1 MIKILIII
9 LILVAL
15 DSYINRTIDRFTNE
29 PSNNEH
35 SNNMKYIMT
44 DEEIYYPMVDN
55 GVELEYSRFNYKTK
69 EVGHIYAKKIM
80 KQVTSNHP
88 KILVL
93 GVALGGIIINILDKY
108 PNSKVTGID
117 ITDEYFDLVR
127 KYSDTSRL
135 TLIKGDAQEYIA
147 NSTNVGKNGF
157 DIIICDL
164 SNGLSIPLFTISK
177 PFLDKINKMILP
189 NGKFIINTI
198 NNDDNFVQASLRAGF
213 NRKPIIRN
221 NLDGNNVYTVN
232 I

>member
-1 MIKILIII
+1 MIKILLII
-9 LILVAL
+9 LILLVI
-15 DSYINRTIDRFTNE
+15 DRTIDRF
-29 PSNNEH
+29 SNVH
-35 SNNMKYIMT
+35 SKDVKYIMT

-55 GVELEYSRFNYKTK
+55 GRELEYSRFNYKTK
-69 EVGHIYAKKIM
+69 EVGHKYAKKIM
-80 KQVTSNHP
+80 NQVTSNHP

-135 TLIKGDAQEYIA
+135 TLVKEDAQKYIA
-147 NSTNVGKNGF
+147 NNVGKTAF
-157 DIIICDL
+157 DIIICDI
-164 SNGLSIPLFTISK
+164 SNGLSIPLFTVSK

-198 NNDDNFVQASLRAGF
+198 NNDDKFIQTNLRSAF
-213 NRKPIIRN
+213 NKKPIIRN
-221 NLDGNNVYTVN
+221 NLGDNNVYIVN
-232 I
+232 F

>member
-1 MIKILIII
+1 MIKILLII
-9 LILVAL
+9 LILIL
-15 DSYINRTIDRFTNE
+15 ITTNSSINRIIDRFTNE
-29 PSNNEH
+29 SLKEPSNV
-35 SNNMKYIMT
+35 KYIIT
-44 DEEIYYPMVDN
+44 DEEIYYPMIDN
-55 GVELEYSRFNYKTK
+55 GIELEYSRFNYKTK

-108 PNSKVTGID
+108 PNSKVTGVD

-127 KYSDTSRL
+127 KYSDNSRL
-135 TLIKGDAQEYIA
+135 TLIKEDAQEYIA
-147 NSTNVGKNGF
+147 NNSGKTAF
-157 DIIICDL
+157 DIIICDI
-164 SNGLSIPLFTISK
+164 SDGLSIPLFTVSK

-198 NNDDNFVQASLRAGF
+198 DNDDNFIQTSLRAAF
-213 NRKPIIRN
+213 NKKPIIRN
-221 NLDGNNVYTVN
+221 NLGSNNVYTVN